1 MNQAQQKIVQYL
13 NEAHGMERA
22 LVRVLQSQ
30 IAMSPKGSYR
40 NSLQS
45 HLQETYDHAERV
57 KRRLSEM
64 GDGSNPLQVG
74 IGLLQSAVGQALALG
89 KAPVDLLRGSS
100 RNEKVLK
107 NAKDACAT
115 EALEIATYTAI
126 EHLAEAVGDR
136 ATANLAASIRVDE
149 QRMLD
154 RLIGELPRLTDAV
167 LAEVPGAQ
175 RRKASPTAQR
185 RKASPTA
192 QRRKASP
199 AAQRRKA
206 SPAAQRRKASPT
218 RSTRARG
225 TAKTSRKPASRRPDG
240 AERSARQP
248 GQQSDAD
255 RDLANA

>member
-30 IAMSPKGSYR
+30 IAMAPRGSYR

-64 GDGSNPLQVG
+64 GDGNNPLQVG
-74 IGLLQSAVGQALALG
+74 IGLVQSAVGQALALG
-89 KAPVDLLRGSS
+89 KAPVDLVRGSG

-136 ATANLAASIRVDE
+136 ATAALAASIRVDE

-167 LAEVPGAQ
+167 LAEIPGAQ
-175 RRKASPTAQR
+175 RRKASPTGQR
-185 RKASPTA
+185 RKASAT
-192 QRRKASP
+192 
-199 AAQRRKA
+199 
-206 SPAAQRRKASPT
+206 AQRRKASPT

-240 AERSARQP
+240 AKRSARQP
-248 GQQSDAD
+248 GQQSDTD
-255 RDLANA
+255 RNLANA

>member
-30 IAMSPKGSYR
+30 IAMAPRGSYR

-64 GDGSNPLQVG
+64 GDGNNPLQVG
-74 IGLLQSAVGQALALG
+74 IGLLQSAIGQALALG
-89 KAPVDLLRGSS
+89 KAPVDLVRGSG

-136 ATANLAASIRVDE
+136 ATAALAASIRADE

-167 LAEVPGAQ
+167 LAEIPGAQRRKASPTRQ

-185 RKASPTA
+185 RKASPT
-192 QRRKASP
+192 
-199 AAQRRKA
+199 
-206 SPAAQRRKASPT
+206 AQRRKASPT

-240 AERSARQP
+240 AKRSARQP

-255 RDLANA
+255 RNLANA

>member
-30 IAMSPKGSYR
+30 IAMAPRGSYR

-64 GDGSNPLQVG
+64 GDGNNPLQVG
-74 IGLLQSAVGQALALG
+74 VGLLQSAVGQALALG
-89 KAPVDLLRGSS
+89 KAPVDLVRGSG

-136 ATANLAASIRVDE
+136 ATAALAASIRVDE

-167 LAEVPGAQ
+167 LAEIPGAQ
-175 RRKASPTAQR
+175 RRKASPTGQR
-185 RKASPTA
+185 RKASAT
-192 QRRKASP
+192 
-199 AAQRRKA
+199 
-206 SPAAQRRKASPT
+206 AQRRKASPT

-225 TAKTSRKPASRRPDG
+225 TSKTSRKPASRRPDG
-240 AERSARQP
+240 AKRSARQP
-248 GQQSDAD
+248 GQQSDTD
-255 RDLANA
+255 RNLANA

>member
-30 IAMSPKGSYR
+30 IAMAPRGSYR

-64 GDGSNPLQVG
+64 GDGNNPLQVG
-74 IGLLQSAVGQALALG
+74 VGLLQSAVGQALALG
-89 KAPVDLLRGSS
+89 KAPVDLVRGSG

-136 ATANLAASIRVDE
+136 ATAALAASIRVDE

-167 LAEVPGAQ
+167 LAEIPGAQ
-175 RRKASPTAQR
+175 RRKASPTGQR
-185 RKASPTA
+185 RKASPT
-192 QRRKASP
+192 
-199 AAQRRKA
+199 
-206 SPAAQRRKASPT
+206 AQRRKASPT

-240 AERSARQP
+240 AKRSARQP
-248 GQQSDAD
+248 GQQSDTD
-255 RDLANA
+255 RNLANA

>member
-30 IAMSPKGSYR
+30 IAMAPRGSYR

-64 GDGSNPLQVG
+64 GDGNNPLQVG

-89 KAPVDLLRGSS
+89 KAPVDLVRGSG

-136 ATANLAASIRVDE
+136 ATAALAASIRVDE

-167 LAEVPGAQ
+167 LAEIPGAQ
-175 RRKASPTAQR
+175 RRKASPTGQR
-185 RKASPTA
+185 RKA
-192 QRRKASP
+192 
-199 AAQRRKA
+199 AAT
-206 SPAAQRRKASPT
+206 AQRRKASPT

-240 AERSARQP
+240 AKRSARQP
-248 GQQSDAD
+248 GQQSDTD
-255 RDLANA
+255 RNLANA

>member
-30 IAMSPKGSYR
+30 IAMAPRGSYR

-64 GDGSNPLQVG
+64 GDGNNPLQVG
-74 IGLLQSAVGQALALG
+74 VGLLQSAVGQALALG
-89 KAPVDLLRGSS
+89 KAPVDLVRGSG

-136 ATANLAASIRVDE
+136 ATAALAASIRVDE

-167 LAEVPGAQ
+167 LAEIPGAQ
-175 RRKASPTAQR
+175 RRKASPTGQR
-185 RKASPTA
+185 RKASAT
-192 QRRKASP
+192 
-199 AAQRRKA
+199 
-206 SPAAQRRKASPT
+206 AQRRKASPT

-240 AERSARQP
+240 AKRSARQP
-248 GQQSDAD
+248 GQQSDTD
-255 RDLANA
+255 RNLANA

>member
-30 IAMSPKGSYR
+30 IATAPRGSYR

-64 GDGSNPLQVG
+64 GDGNNPLQVG

-89 KAPVDLLRGSS
+89 KTPVDLVRGSG

-136 ATANLAASIRVDE
+136 ATAALAASIRVDE

-167 LAEVPGAQ
+167 LAEIPGAQ
-175 RRKASPTAQR
+175 RRKASPTGQR
-185 RKASPTA
+185 RKASATG
-192 QRRKASP
+192 
-199 AAQRRKA
+199 
-206 SPAAQRRKASPT
+206 QRRKASPT

-225 TAKTSRKPASRRPDG
+225 TSKTSRKPASRRPDG
-240 AERSARQP
+240 AKRSARQP
-248 GQQSDAD
+248 GQQSDTD
-255 RDLANA
+255 RNLANA